1 MFLQTNNQVTLPFIM
16 KKVSRSLLKP
26 ALLVFILFIFSCSPL
41 IATFDQ
47 ASYQH
52 VTSLK
57 VDALALMDKCND
69 DYNLHAKEV
78 ADFQLD
84 MDKAIE
90 YDKHRPNNGITAK
103 QWEILNAPDGHLLGA
118 FLVLWKKDGVLD
130 TIAKKMGTS
139 YFPEKKKQIGL
150 AFDQIAELESGKIK
164 PKQVTN

>member
-1 MFLQTNNQVTLPFIM
+1 M
-16 KKVSRSLLKP
+16 KTFSRSLIKP
-26 ALLVFILFIFSCSPL
+26 ALLVFILFIFSCGPL

-57 VDALALMDKCND
+57 VDALALMDKCKE
-69 DYNLHAKEV
+69 DYSLHTKEV

-90 YDKHRPNNGITAK
+90 YDKHRPNNGITSK
-103 QWEILNAPDGHLLGA
+103 QWEILNDPDGHLLGA
-118 FLVLWKKDGVLD
+118 FWILWRRDKVLD

-139 YFPEKKKQIGL
+139 YFPAKKKQISE
-150 AFDQIAELESGKIK
+150 AFDQIAELESGKLK